1 MSGDQ
6 KQQLE
11 QKLWDIA
18 NTLRGRINADEYR
31 NYILGFIF
39 FKYLSE
45 KQHLY
50 ANTLLEDEEVKEY
63 TLVSD
68 PETLEAI
75 QEESLAQLGYYL
87 APNQLFEIIA
97 KKGEKEYIIEELEAT
112 LNYIEQSTMGTE
124 SEEDFQWFVPRCGS
138 SFK

>member
-1 MSGDQ
+1 MSENQ

-50 ANTLLEDEEVKEY
+50 ANTLLLEEEVKEY
-63 TLVSD
+63 TAVQD
-68 PETLEAI
+68 AETLEAVK
-75 QEESLAQLGYYL
+75 EESLAHLGYYL
-87 APNQLFEIIA
+87 APEQLFDVIA
-97 KKGEKEYIIEELEAT
+97 KKGQNNYIIEELDAT
-112 LNYIEQSTMGTE
+112 L
-124 SEEDFQWFVPRCGS
+124 
-138 SFK
+138 

>member
-1 MSGDQ
+1 MSTDQ

-50 ANTLLEDEEVKEY
+50 ANGLLV
-63 TLVSD
+63 
-68 PETLEAI
+68 
-75 QEESLAQLGYYL
+75 
-87 APNQLFEIIA
+87 
-97 KKGEKEYIIEELEAT
+97 
-112 LNYIEQSTMGTE
+112 
-124 SEEDFQWFVPRCGS
+124 
-138 SFK
+138 

>member
-1 MSGDQ
+1 MSENN
-6 KQQLE
+6 KQILE

-50 ANTLLEDEEVKEY
+50 ANSLLAEEDVKEY
-63 TLVSD
+63 SQVTD
-68 PETLEAI
+68 AETLDAI
-75 QEESLAQLGYYL
+75 KEES
-87 APNQLFEIIA
+87 
-97 KKGEKEYIIEELEAT
+97 
-112 LNYIEQSTMGTE
+112 
-124 SEEDFQWFVPRCGS
+124 
-138 SFK
+138 

>member
-1 MSGDQ
+1 MSENN
-6 KQQLE
+6 KQILE
-11 QKLWDIA
+11 QKLWDVA

-50 ANTLLEDEEVKEY
+50 ANSLLEDEEVKEY
-63 TLVSD
+63 HHVTD
-68 PETLEAI
+68 AETLEAI
-75 QEESLAQLGYYL
+75 KEESLAQLGFFL
-87 APNQLFEIIA
+87 APDQLLEALI
-97 KKGEKEYIIEELEAT
+97 KKGADSYIIEELEQT

-124 SEEDFQWFVPRCGS
+124 SGRRFYWTVPKCRFGFV
-138 SFK
+138 

>member
-45 KQHLY
+45 KQHIY
-50 ANTLLEDEEVKEY
+50 ANSLLEDEDVTEY

-68 PETLEAI
+68 LETLEAI

-97 KKGEKEYIIEELEAT
+97 KKGEKEYIIGEIGRAH
-112 LNYIEQSTMGTE
+112 
-124 SEEDFQWFVPRCGS
+124 V
-138 SFK
+138 

>member
-1 MSGDQ
+1 MSENN
-6 KQQLE
+6 KQILE

-50 ANTLLEDEEVKEY
+50 ANSLLEDEDVKEY
-63 TLVSD
+63 HHVTD
-68 PETLEAI
+68 AETLEAI
-75 QEESLAQLGYYL
+75 KEESLAQLGFFL
-87 APNQLFEIIA
+87 APDQLLEALI
-97 KKGEKEYIIEELEAT
+97 KKGADTYIIEE
-112 LNYIEQSTMGTE
+112 
-124 SEEDFQWFVPRCGS
+124 
-138 SFK
+138 